1 MRKTAFFAPLA
12 LAVILLAGCSSSS
25 DGIQPDPA
33 LSGGPVPEE
42 TMADFDP
49 NTTLAAPAAEVAET
63 IAGILKQNSGTD
75 ATVDCGETEFQ
86 LKDGATV
93 ECKLTD
99 VDGKEYKVSA
109 VVMLTSDGK
118 SYALSPRVLKD
129 AAQ

>member
-12 LAVILLAGCSSSS
+12 LAAVLLTGCSSS

-33 LSGGPVPEE
+33 LSDAPAPEE

-49 NTTLAAPAAEVAET
+49 NTTLTAPATEVAET

-75 ATVDCGETEFQ
+75 ATVDCGEADFQ

-99 VDGKEYKVSA
+99 VDGTEYKVSA

-118 SYALSPRVLKD
+118 SYALSPRVLGD
-129 AAQ
+129 ATQ